1 MSGSLTPP
9 AQDNDQTRQSPSPAP
24 APPAQRASAPT
35 SLTSVGNR
43 SLSESEGTSIKS
55 ILINGK
61 IESYVMT
68 YIC

>member
-9 AQDNDQTRQSPSPAP
+9 APDNDLTRQSPAPPP

-43 SLSESEGTSIKS
+43 SHSESEGKSIKS
-55 ILINGK
+55 ISINVK
-61 IESYVMT
+61 IES
-68 YIC
+68 